1 MCAPMHV
8 KTGNTCMHVVKKDTL
23 AQMHAK
29 RKEPVANNEE
39 ELTEAEHTSSGNG
52 LLQKKRLNISKKGS
66 KKNSTLKRQAG

>member
-1 MCAPMHV
+1 M
-8 KTGNTCMHVVKKDTL
+8 
-23 AQMHAK
+23 QAK
-29 RKEPVANNEE
+29 RKDPVANNEE